1 MDHDIDIARALD
13 TIAEEIS
20 TKNMHSE
27 LPFELQFYNEGGKE
41 LSDQL
46 ITTLRAAMRAWV
58 VKQDLENRIFRIAR
72 MVIKYGDCFFQ
83 KTSDFKKWR
92 FIAPRDIL
100 GIEIDEMGVI
110 VAYHV
115 RKGVVD
121 GRTAS
126 LNYQTDVIPAAG
138 IIHFTLSDSMGPSA
152 PFGES
157 VLAPIVRTFRQL
169 GMLEDSMLIYRIVR
183 APERRVFYV
192 DVGNMP
198 AQRVQQYLDKI
209 KNDIR
214 QKRTPNGADANN
226 PVVDGSY
233 NPQCLTLDTR
243 IPLLDGRTLSLSQ
256 MIVEHEG
263 GKQNWVYSCDPLTGE
278 VVPGIV
284 SWAGVTR
291 KNAQLVKITLDSG
304 EVITCTPDHKFPVF
318 GKGFVEAQDLQ
329 SDYSLI
335 SFNTRDKSL
344 SADADRSYQQVFDH
358 ATNEWRF
365 THRLVAEYF
374 SGTEVCPAF
383 THNDVYAVLPKTTV
397 HHVDYDRRNNE
408 PTNLVWMHK
417 KDHFQFHSDNKKKY
431 WSEMSVEQ
439 RAVLSEKVSV
449 GLKRYFATRPA
460 EEKAAHSVRS
470 AETFTKFWDEFRGTE
485 RHAEMNKKAQ
495 LTKAARRAAGV
506 KYINHGNT
514 KFNGTQPLSV
524 SRMTLGVIVD
534 ILKSA
539 DLNLKEFMEAA
550 NANEKAI
557 ALLKQDNML
566 TGEFTVSKFGGT
578 FTAKTMKCIYDT
590 YGYRNWK
597 HFKECA
603 LQYNHKVVSVEFL
616 TESQDTGCIT
626 VDGDH
631 VYHDH
636 HTFALES
643 GVFTRN
649 SMQEDFFFPV
659 TANGRGSRVETLP
672 GGTGLG
678 ENADLLY
685 FQEKIFRG
693 LRVPMSYMMSKDG
706 AGGGVYNDGK
716 VGVAFIEEMRFANYV
731 KRFQNKIEHVFTQ
744 QFKDFLKSSQ
754 IKVDSDIFTLRL
766 PDPQNFA
773 LYRQA
778 ALDAE
783 LINTFNS
790 ADNIKYLSKQFI
802 LQRYLGLTD
811 EEIKQ
816 NEELLMNERSIIEG
830 AEVPTS
836 QQMYDPAVY
845 ENREAVKVEAPE
857 PEAPPEE
864 APPEE
869 DIPPEEAPPEEP
881 PADETPEVDLTAE
894 EPPEEE
900 APKEKPAKEPKP

>member
-121 GRTAS
+121 SRTAS

-256 MIVEHEG
+256 MIMEHEE
-263 GKQNWVYSCDPLTGE
+263 GKQNWVYSCNPQNGN

-291 KNAQLVKITLDSG
+291 KNAKVIELILDNGQSVK
-304 EVITCTPDHKFPVF
+304 CTPDHKFPTTNR
-318 GKGFVEAQDLQ
+318 GFVEAAHL
-329 SDYSLI
+329 
-335 SFNTRDKSL
+335 TTG
-344 SADADRSYQQVFDH
+344 DRIIAHSTDMSEQINNVIK
-358 ATNEWRF
+358 
-365 THRLVAEYF
+365 THF
-374 SGTEVCPAF
+374 
-383 THNDVYAVLPKTTV
+383 
-397 HHVDYDRRNNE
+397 
-408 PTNLVWMHK
+408 
-417 KDHFQFHSDNKKKY
+417 
-431 WSEMSVEQ
+431 
-439 RAVLSEKVSV
+439 VLS
-449 GLKRYFATRPA
+449 
-460 EEKAAHSVRS
+460 
-470 AETFTKFWDEFRGTE
+470 
-485 RHAEMNKKAQ
+485 
-495 LTKAARRAAGV
+495 
-506 KYINHGNT
+506 I
-514 KFNGTQPLSV
+514 
-524 SRMTLGVIVD
+524 GVI
-534 ILKSA
+534 
-539 DLNLKEFMEAA
+539 
-550 NANEKAI
+550 
-557 ALLKQDNML
+557 
-566 TGEFTVSKFGGT
+566 
-578 FTAKTMKCIYDT
+578 
-590 YGYRNWK
+590 
-597 HFKECA
+597 
-603 LQYNHKVVSVEFL
+603 
-616 TESQDTGCIT
+616 ESQDTGCIT

-631 VYHDH
+631 VYHDY

-857 PEAPPEE
+857 PEAAPEE

-869 DIPPEEAPPEEP
+869 DVSPEEAPPEEP
-881 PADETPEVDLTAE
+881 PADETPEVDLTDE